1 MLRVNKNV
9 KIFWYVYDGVSL
21 IYLNIKYLPL
31 FLNIKTKLNI
41 LPINY
46 INDINKNFF
55 TNS

>member
-1 MLRVNKNV
+1 MLRV

-41 LPINY
+41 LSINY
-46 INDINKNFF
+46 INVNDKYKNYF